1 MPFFSGYI
9 QVAVFCSFMKLEM
22 NDFKPTC
29 PCLCGNQGYDRNEC
43 FRILFIIRTKVMP
56 QESTPDGKRYYT
68 VETGKEQATHQ
79 IGTPCKSARISSLKS
94 NLDM

>member
-1 MPFFSGYI
+1 
-9 QVAVFCSFMKLEM
+9 
-22 NDFKPTC
+22 
-29 PCLCGNQGYDRNEC
+29 
-43 FRILFIIRTKVMP
+43 MP